1 MLRSTLSHCV
11 FALPSTTTATSS
23 DATEI
28 SSEMAAL
35 HSQFEALTSPSGTL
49 KVTVGAATVM
59 SRVWTLPKSLLAH
72 HTTFFQRFCTDP
84 SIHEVELEDIDA
96 RCFAN
101 FVDFMRSSI
110 FSLNKQVPGFES
122 IRHSIDAYILGEKL
136 GAERYSAA
144 AMTCLYGLVAPM
156 ANDPG
161 SKRGLSP
168 IKAEDVE
175 LVCTAVKDEGIGHH
189 LRKMVFNAV
198 ASHWTQG
205 EAVLVKK
212 AVGWSDVFKQH
223 SAFRKAIM
231 ATLNVPDQYRVVL
244 LKPLKQYLKSGL
256 SICES
261 FLAYTIS
268 ELRMLT
274 NSKWLKILV
283 LGLVSLGV
291 EYM

>member
-1 MLRSTLSHCV
+1 MV
-11 FALPSTTTATSS
+11 APQ
-23 DATEI
+23 
-28 SSEMAAL
+28 
-35 HSQFEALTSPSGTL
+35 SQFEALTSPSGTL

-59 SRVWTLPKSLLAH
+59 QRVWTLPKSLLAH

-84 SIHEVELEDIDA
+84 SINEVELKDIDA

-110 FSLNKQVPGFES
+110 FSLNKQVPGFKS
-122 IRHSIDAYILGEKL
+122 IRHSIDAYILSEKL

-144 AMTCLYGLVAPM
+144 AMTCLYGLVEPM

-161 SKRGLSP
+161 SKRVLSP

-212 AVGWSDVFKQH
+212 AEGWSDVFKQH

-256 SICES
+256 NICES

-268 ELRMLT
+268 DLRMLT
-274 NSKWLKILV
+274 NSKWLEILV